1 MVPGNKQR
9 QVRALGGLIIEEL
22 FYNQWAVAHPQD
34 IVCFRVRITDS
45 SRTSRYVRNVPPE
58 ADIAPTRSART

>member
-1 MVPGNKQR
+1 LPG
-9 QVRALGGLIIEEL
+9 LMIEEL